1 MAVKVKPLTRQ
12 EILSLAVTDADAF
25 TAQRFLRHREAVP
38 TIPELEEKGAKAL
51 PGIEGSL
58 LDLYNTLWSPEPG
71 MREEVNPDRR
81 YWKELLGQA
90 MATSA
95 FQELHGQTQL
105 RELQSVLG
113 TISMGESVIV
123 MVPQEDKEKLQEL
136 AKQQAEANDAGQ
148 QAQEAQANA
157 NAAQQLASAAAKAMA
172 DKDAAQA
179 AGQGGNSTS
188 PQPSPVRG
196 EGERQGGQ
204 PSGGRG
210 QMSADQAKAIAN
222 QLAEQAA
229 DASAVA
235 KAMADKKAAAQAKA
249 EQLAEQLLGKP
260 GSQQADEKLRELAR
274 IGLQAAKDAQAKVQE
289 VSSTIEAW
297 GLEEGELHRKSI
309 PEILGIVERMKRN
322 PNLKRFAEILGRIRK
337 IAARKA
343 RQKIAGE
350 GARVT
355 TVETGRDLKRAHRSE
370 LVALI
375 HPALRVKALQRWT
388 RGELRLSGQKTR
400 AKLGHGPV
408 IVCEDGSGSMDG
420 AKQQWAKAVVLSL
433 AHYARLQ
440 KRSFGWILF
449 DSAVR
454 SSKVYPQGRIA
465 AEQML
470 ELVESRAGGGTDFER
485 PLRKA
490 LEMIQKQGLKKADIC
505 FITDGE
511 CAVSDG
517 FLREFRAAKKALEF
531 NVITVLCDVGS
542 SADATVRSFSD
553 RVEKASAFTAEEAE
567 SKLIRHL

>member
-1 MAVKVKPLTRQ
+1 MTVKVKPLSRQ

-25 TAQRFLRHREAVP
+25 TASRFLRHREAVP
-38 TIPELEEKGAKAL
+38 TIPELEEKGSKAL

-95 FQELHGQTQL
+95 FEELHGQTQL
-105 RELQSVLG
+105 KELQSVLG
-113 TISMGESVIV
+113 TISMGESVIAV
-123 MVPQEDKEKLQEL
+123 VPQEDKEKLQEL

-157 NAAQQLASAAAKAMA
+157 NAAQQLA
-172 DKDAAQA
+172 DA
-179 AGQGGNSTS
+179 AGQGTPSL
-188 PQPSPVRG
+188 QPSPARG
-196 EGERQGGQ
+196 EGEK
-204 PSGGRG
+204 GRG
-210 QMSADQAKAIAN
+210 QMTADEAKAIAN

-229 DASAVA
+229 KA
-235 KAMADKKAAAQAKA
+235 KADAQTAKQLADEAKA
-249 EQLAEQLLGKP
+249 TVNGLAENLFGKP
-260 GSQQADEKLRELAR
+260 GSQQAEEKLRELAR

-309 PEILGIVERMKRN
+309 PETLGIVERMKRN

-343 RQKIAGE
+343 RQKVAGE
-350 GARVT
+350 GVRVA
-355 TVETGRDLKRAHRSE
+355 TVETGRDLKRAHSSE

-400 AKLGHGPV
+400 VKLGHGPV

-433 AHYARLQ
+433 AHYAKLQ

-449 DSAVR
+449 DSGVR
-454 SSKVYPQGRIA
+454 NSKAYPQGRIA
-465 AEQML
+465 PEQML
-470 ELVESRAGGGTDFER
+470 ELVESRAGGGTDFEK

-490 LEMIQKQGLKKADIC
+490 MEMIQKEGLKKADIC

-531 NVITVLCDVGS
+531 NVITVLCDTGS
-542 SADATVRSFSD
+542 SADATIRQFSD
-553 RVEKASAFTAEEAE
+553 RVEKASAFSAEEAE
-567 SKLIRHL
+567 AKVFGHF